1 MKKVFTCELDVDKQY
16 HDVLRDISIHS
27 SKFYNM
33 TLYELSQGN
42 YQSQTEYYHQF
53 KNHFRCGYLQMHTY
67 CHVIKQA
74 MKDVKSFFELKK
86 KYDKA
91 PEKNQCPGF
100 PRYKNDNRLMSATF
114 LKTAIRLK
122 DSNLLLSVGKKMK
135 SEKQIQGIYIE
146 LPKEV
151 YGLLSDKNLKMV
163 TLKAGE
169 NGKYQLKI
177 VYEFQEKELKETG
190 DLMALDLGVNNL
202 AAITFMESCDQ
213 MLIDGRVLKSKI
225 ATYNNLIG
233 KYYSKEMQ
241 VSGSQTF
248 KLTKKLK
255 NIMKKRNGYVDY
267 YIHKSSRM
275 IIDIAK
281 LHNVKTI
288 IIGDFKHIKKENKIK
303 YFVQIPHA
311 RLIEQ
316 IKYKAK
322 EEGIGVVMQEESYTS
337 IVSSIDLE
345 NVKIENANKER
356 RVFRGLFKTTYG
368 LINADINGSLN
379 IMRKYVGE
387 KNNPKL
393 IERVRDKGF
402 REDPIRLNVV

>member
-1 MKKVFTCELDVDKQY
+1 
-16 HDVLRDISIHS
+16 
-27 SKFYNM
+27 
-33 TLYELSQGN
+33 
-42 YQSQTEYYHQF
+42 
-53 KNHFRCGYLQMHTY
+53 
-67 CHVIKQA
+67 
-74 MKDVKSFFELKK
+74 
-86 KYDKA
+86 
-91 PEKNQCPGF
+91 
-100 PRYKNDNRLMSATF
+100 
-114 LKTAIRLK
+114 
-122 DSNLLLSVGKKMK
+122 
-135 SEKQIQGIYIE
+135 
-146 LPKEV
+146 
-151 YGLLSDKNLKMV
+151 
-163 TLKAGE
+163 
-169 NGKYQLKI
+169 
-177 VYEFQEKELKETG
+177 
-190 DLMALDLGVNNL
+190 
-202 AAITFMESCDQ
+202 